1 MNVLFDVAIKGSL
14 VLALALATT
23 ALLRKRSAAL
33 RHCVLASAIVC
44 AATMPAL
51 RLLAPAWDVPFYAWI
66 SPEADTQVNYQLTLT
81 SASTP
86 AVLPG
91 SSDRAAAADAARARV
106 LTAIWIGG
114 AMLSLSFLI
123 AGLLRLAWLASRS
136 VPLRQRKWADAVQ
149 DVVRTAG
156 LRRRVQLL
164 QSANPSLVMTW
175 GTIRPKVILPAE
187 ARTWTK
193 DRMRIVLAH
202 EIAHVQRG
210 DWAVQVTAELARCIY
225 WFNPLFWIACRRLRQ
240 ESEFACDDAVMRGGI
255 DGADYASH
263 VLEVARDVRR
273 FRHPL
278 PAALSIAHP
287 STLERR
293 IRAMLDAQR
302 PRVPLTRRIGLL
314 ATVTV
319 LAAVVPI
326 AGFGPPSPLRGVGEA
341 SPLPSHPAPSHPPT
355 PVRGYGEAS
364 LAPSRLMP
372 SVPAVA
378 ETQRGTASVSGVI
391 QDQLGGLLPG
401 VAVTIADARS
411 GTAFTVRSNR
421 DGVYEFTDIPE
432 ATYTLVATL
441 PGFRTENMGLEM
453 RPGSRLERPIVMQI
467 GSVQETITIT
477 GSRSTGSVPNR
488 TPQVVPPSSPSG
500 GRGAVPPAPAP
511 RVSGIGGN
519 LRAPVKIKDVKPVY
533 PAAPQTAGV
542 SGIVIVAGKIDVDGF
557 VKDLNVE
564 RQLDPEL
571 ANALLDA
578 VSQWQFVPTQLNGV
592 PVDTAITITG
602 NFTLD

>member
-1 MNVLFDVAIKGSL
+1 MSKSLHTVLTRRERQIMDVLFRAGR
-14 VLALALATT
+14 ATAAEVMDQLSGEPSYST
-23 ALLRKRSAAL
+23 VTDATPCGRREGEVRHEDDGIRFVYMPAVTRQAARKSAL
-33 RHCVLASAIVC
+33 RHL
-44 AATMPAL
+44 
-51 RLLAPAWDVPFYAWI
+51 
-66 SPEADTQVNYQLTLT
+66 
-81 SASTP
+81 
-86 AVLPG
+86 
-91 SSDRAAAADAARARV
+91 
-106 LTAIWIGG
+106 
-114 AMLSLSFLI
+114 
-123 AGLLRLAWLASRS
+123 
-136 VPLRQRKWADAVQ
+136 
-149 DVVRTAG
+149 
-156 LRRRVQLL
+156 
-164 QSANPSLVMTW
+164 
-175 GTIRPKVILPAE
+175 
-187 ARTWTK
+187 
-193 DRMRIVLAH
+193 
-202 EIAHVQRG
+202 
-210 DWAVQVTAELARCIY
+210 
-225 WFNPLFWIACRRLRQ
+225 
-240 ESEFACDDAVMRGGI
+240 
-255 DGADYASH
+255 
-263 VLEVARDVRR
+263 LEVARDVRR

-293 IRAMLDAQR
+293 IRPMLDAQR

-326 AGFGPPSPLRGVGEA
+326 AGFGPPSPLRGF
-341 SPLPSHPAPSHPPT
+341 
-355 PVRGYGEAS
+355 GEAS
-364 LAPSRLMP
+364 LAPSRLMS

-477 GSRSTGSVPNR
+477 GSRSTGGVPNQ

-542 SGIVIVAGKIDVDGF
+542 SGTVIVAGKIDVDGF

-564 RQLDPEL
+564 RQLDSEF

-592 PVDTAITITG
+592 PVETAITITG